1 MPEGLKTLL
10 AICRV
15 SNLPTVW
22 MNVIA
27 AAVLAQGHPPVAA
40 VLLLIIAFS
49 ASYSGGMV
57 LNDYFDRE
65 HDARDQPFRPIPS
78 GRIRSEQAR
87 RLGTGLLGI
96 GMGTLALTPVPT
108 ALIPG
113 GALLVAIYVYDRWH
127 KDFAASVLVMAATR
141 TLVFVTTS
149 WALIDAVPGA
159 VWVAGIA
166 SFLWTLSVTVV
177 ARYENQRGT
186 PYAFPVIPWMI
197 AGMAALD
204 GVILGFFVGP
214 GWLVVGIVFMG
225 LTRFGQ
231 RYVRGD

>member
-1 MPEGLKTLL
+1 MRPERKTLL

-27 AAVLAQGHPPVAA
+27 AAVLAHGDPPVAA
-40 VLLLIIAFS
+40 VLLLIVGFS
-49 ASYSGGMV
+49 AFYSGGMV

-65 HDARDQPFRPIPS
+65 YDARDQPFRPIPS
-78 GRIRSEQAR
+78 GRIRKEQAR
-87 RLGTGLLGI
+87 RLAVGLLCV
-96 GMGTLALTPVPT
+96 GMGALSVTPVPT

-113 GALLVAIYVYDRWH
+113 FGLAVAIYVYDRWH
-127 KDFAASVLVMAATR
+127 KEFAASVLLMAATR

-149 WALIDAVPGA
+149 WALVDAIPGT
-159 VWVAGIA
+159 VWVAGAA
-166 SFLWTLSVTVV
+166 SFLWTLLVTIV
-177 ARYENQRGT
+177 ARYENQRGER
-186 PYAFPVIPWMI
+186 YAFPVIPWMI

-204 GVILGFFVGP
+204 GLILAFFIRP
-214 GWLVVGIVFMG
+214 GWLVVGLALMG

-231 RYVRGD
+231 RWVRGD